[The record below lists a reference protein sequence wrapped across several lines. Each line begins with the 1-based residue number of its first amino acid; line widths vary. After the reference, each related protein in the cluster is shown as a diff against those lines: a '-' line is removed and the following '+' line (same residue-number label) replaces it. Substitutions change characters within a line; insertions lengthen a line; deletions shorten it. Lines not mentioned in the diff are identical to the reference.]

1 MTMRGDCCADK
12 AVLGEE
18 GRGRGHPQR
27 RGSLAVIDCDGSNS
41 DIKMKQGYMS
51 MKALVDD
58 RTPKDSCKFTIT
70 PGPCFPMLC
79 LTATRKS
86 LQYLLASALLRDAN
100 APTVF
105 RLHL

>member
-12 AVLGEE
+12 AVLGEK

-27 RGSLAVIDCDGSNS
+27 KD
-41 DIKMKQGYMS
+41 MS